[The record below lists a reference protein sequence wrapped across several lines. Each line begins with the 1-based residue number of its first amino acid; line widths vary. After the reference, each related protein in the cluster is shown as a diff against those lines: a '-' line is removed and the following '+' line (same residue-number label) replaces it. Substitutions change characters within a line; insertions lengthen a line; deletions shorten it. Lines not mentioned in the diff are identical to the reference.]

1 MKLLILSMLGVSLL
15 LLIPQQKTPFAA
27 VNPNCL
33 AFSFEGRVNGGEEYT
48 HELGGWIEGSV
59 VTGAKKVGLGAPN
72 PAPR

>member
-1 MKLLILSMLGVSLL
+1 MKLLILCMLGVSLL

-48 HELGGWIEGSV
+48 HELGV
-59 VTGAKKVGLGAPN
+59 D
-72 PAPR
+72 